1 LLDVL
6 PNEHSIKRKR
16 LLYKDELPASVM
28 EELAL
33 EVSQLKAQIRAQA
46 AAAQAYARFG

>member
-1 LLDVL
+1 LHEKID
-6 PNEHSIKRKR
+6 RKKE

-33 EVSQLKAQIRAQA
+33 EISQLKAQIRALVA
-46 AAAQAYARFG
+46 AAKSLRPNLLPQ